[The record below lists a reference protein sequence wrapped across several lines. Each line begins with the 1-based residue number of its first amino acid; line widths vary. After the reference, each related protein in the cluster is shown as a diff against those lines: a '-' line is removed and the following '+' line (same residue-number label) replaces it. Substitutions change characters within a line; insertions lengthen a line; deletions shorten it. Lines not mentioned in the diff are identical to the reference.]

1 MHRFNYAVA
10 ALAVIAF
17 VSPSLAEDGPRA
29 GPSAKTEPSLHV
41 GGEAKR
47 ETTSGRMG
55 NETRGSGDRA
65 GLRVETRRGERG
77 WDRARAEQVVIVHH
91 RHHHH
96 HHYHHAM

>member
-1 MHRFNYAVA
+1 MHQLNYAIA

-29 GPSAKTEPSLHV
+29 GPSAKTERSLHA

-47 ETTSGRMG
+47 ETTSGGRG
-55 NETRGSGDRA
+55 GETRGSRDRA

-77 WDRARAEQVVIVHH
+77 WDRARAEQVVIVHR
-91 RHHHH
+91 RHPRH
-96 HHYHHAM
+96 HHYHPM